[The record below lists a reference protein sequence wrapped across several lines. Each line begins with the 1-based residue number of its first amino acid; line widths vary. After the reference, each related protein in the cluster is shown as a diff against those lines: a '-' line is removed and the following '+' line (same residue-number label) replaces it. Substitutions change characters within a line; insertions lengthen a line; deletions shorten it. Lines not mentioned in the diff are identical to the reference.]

1 MKKFV
6 FLFGFVALL
15 NWGNAGFADFLPAG
29 TPVQVGVDQAL
40 DADLVKVGMPVKAH
54 LLLPVK
60 REGRVVLPAGTP
72 VIGMVTRRKNNNIA
86 GIQGY
91 LELGNFKITTP
102 EGASLPLSGTIYRE
116 GNSRM
121 AGSLIGGYLILL
133 PIFIKGQDGK
143 VEAGAQS
150 TLFTMEEYEYQ

>member
-1 MKKFV
+1 MKKIV
-6 FLFGFVALL
+6 LLFGLWALL
-15 NWGNAGFADFLPAG
+15 NGGHSSFAEFLPAG

-40 DADLVKVGMPVKAH
+40 DADQVKVGAPVKGH

-60 REGRVVLPAGTP
+60 REGRVILPAGTP
-72 VIGMVTRRKNNNIA
+72 VSGVVTRRKNNNIA

-91 LELGNFKITTP
+91 LELGNFKITTS
-102 EGASLPLSGTIYRE
+102 EGANLPLSGTIYRE

-121 AGSLIGGYLILL
+121 AGALIGGYLVLL

-150 TLFTMEEYEYQ
+150 TLFTMEEYEYK